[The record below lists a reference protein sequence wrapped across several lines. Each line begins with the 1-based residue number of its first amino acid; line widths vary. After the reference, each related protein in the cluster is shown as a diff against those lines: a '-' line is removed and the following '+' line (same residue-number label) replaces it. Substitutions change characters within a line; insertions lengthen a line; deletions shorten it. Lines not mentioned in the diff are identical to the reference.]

1 MSETVSADQFDTL
14 FRHDTPLLDVR
25 AAVEFAQG
33 AFATATNLPLLT
45 DPERQQVGLTYR
57 QTGREAAVK
66 LGHELVTETTRE
78 TRVKGWQAFATSNPD
93 ALLYCYRGGLRSQ
106 LVQQWL
112 QEAGV
117 NIARIEGGYKAL
129 RRHLIRVVEQF
140 DAQDKLVLVAGK
152 TGSGKTHF
160 INSLDTSVDLEKLAN
175 HRGSAFGKHV
185 EPQPSQANFENALG
199 IALLKC
205 LAIERRRIAVEDES
219 HAIGSLSVPKKFHL
233 AMGQAPIAV
242 IEENL
247 DVRVQTIHMDY
258 IQSNYQAFKVQHPDA
273 AETLFTEFLLGAL
286 TRIKKRLGGERYQQL
301 NTLMLEALRQ
311 QFQNRSTVAHE
322 TWIRE
327 LLQQYYDPMYDYQLG
342 KKADRIVFRGSKAEV
357 KAWIQP
363 MLRTGDS

>member
-25 AAVEFAQG
+25 APVEFGQG

-45 DPERQQVGLTYR
+45 DSERQQVGLTYR
-57 QTGREAAVK
+57 QAGREAAVK

-78 TRVKGWQAFATSNPD
+78 TRLQGWQAFAASNPE

-117 NIARIEGGYKAL
+117 SIARIGGGYKAL
-129 RRHLIRVVEQF
+129 RHHLIRVVEQF

-175 HRGSAFGKHV
+175 HRGSAFGKHI

-205 LAIERRRIAVEDES
+205 LAIEPQRIAVEDES
-219 HAIGSLSVPKKFHL
+219 RAIGSLSVPKKFHL

-247 DVRVQTIHMDY
+247 DARVQTIHMDY

-286 TRIKKRLGGERYQQL
+286 TRIKKRLGGERYQHL

>member
-1 MSETVSADQFDTL
+1 MSATVSADQFNTL

-25 AAVEFAQG
+25 APVEFAQG
-33 AFATATNLPLLT
+33 AFPTATNLPLLT

-57 QTGREAAVK
+57 QAGKEAAVK
-66 LGHELVTETTRE
+66 LGHELVAETMRE
-78 TRVKGWQAFATSNPD
+78 TRLQRWRAFAASKPGT
-93 ALLYCYRGGLRSQ
+93 LLYCHRGGLRSQ

-129 RRHLIRVVEQF
+129 RRHLIRVLEQF
-140 DAQDKLVLVAGK
+140 EAQDKLVLVAGK

-160 INSLDTSVDLEKLAN
+160 INSLDMSVDLEKLAN
-175 HRGSAFGKHV
+175 HRGSAFGRHV

-205 LAIERRRIAVEDES
+205 LASEPRRIAVEDES
-219 HAIGSLSVPKKFHL
+219 HAIGSISVPKKFHL

-247 DVRVQTIHMDY
+247 DSRVQTIHMDY
-258 IQSNYQAFKVQHPDA
+258 IQSNYQAFKAQHPDA

-286 TRIKKRLGGERYQQL
+286 TRIKKRLGGERYQHL
-301 NTLMLEALRQ
+301 NTLMLQALRQ
-311 QFQNRSTVAHE
+311 QFQDQSTIAHE

-357 KAWIQP
+357 NAWIQP
-363 MLRTGDS
+363 MLHSGEP